1 MARRLVENY
10 QPGNHVEITFDKINW
25 QPGQVVRL
33 EHPGVWVQ
41 AENGRL
47 WYVTNT
53 HHIRPTNTNP
63 KIKIDFDKV

>member
-1 MARRLVENY
+1 MARRLVESY
-10 QPGNHVEITFDKINW
+10 QLGDFVEITFDKLNW
-25 QPGQVVRL
+25 QPGQVARL

-53 HHIRPTNTNP
+53 HHIRHTDANP
-63 KIKIDFDKV
+63 KVQINFKKV